1 MALAGGVLGLA
12 AVSFTSDAAAA
23 RKILY
28 VHGKID
34 MYCYNGTVDRCYRNG
49 DYGARY
55 WGGMVGSTNQS
66 TAYYVGYNGTSDP
79 REWGSYVNGL
89 RLSDGTYTGDGP
101 YWNRAQSQIHAA
113 LWWGDAPNYGGA
125 GCNNANNYCVLA
137 CHSAG
142 CYALDYYCAHFDPSW
157 ETSAGH
163 LNAYTIYA
171 VASASGGSEL
181 ANARTGAGGTVKE
194 LGDAMLNVYG
204 LSDSWW
210 AGPDNLWPMTAAL
223 ETAQA
228 RSFNHDA
235 TAGRVTYHSAGIN
248 SGASGYFTDG
258 YFGSRNDGAVSFH
271 SACGY
276 ESQIQTNNC
285 LDAGGTCASW
295 SGCPWYNPFCT
306 RYCRDFRKYT
316 HWTNH
321 YVLQDGKSYG
331 AGGFDTSMYG
341 YNKTHSQMKGVLA
354 YVLAWFNE

>member
-1 MALAGGVLGLA
+1 MGQLCQRFG
-12 AVSFTSDAAAA
+12 
-23 RKILY
+23 
-28 VHGKID
+28 
-34 MYCYNGTVDRCYRNG
+34 
-49 DYGARY
+49 
-55 WGGMVGSTNQS
+55 
-66 TAYYVGYNGTSDP
+66 
-79 REWGSYVNGL
+79 
-89 RLSDGTYTGDGP
+89 LSDGTYTGDGP

-142 CYALDYYCAHFDPSW
+142 CYALDYYFAHFDPSW